1 MDGKADERDERAVN
15 AVSGKASR
23 QSHGAAGFQG
33 NYWSAENEASPQP
46 CLDSS
51 SRTTELLLR
60 REYRTL
66 HQQKMEEE
74 YKFKSAQS
82 K

>member
-1 MDGKADERDERAVN
+1 MRELLMQYQEELAGRAMVQQD
-15 AVSGKASR
+15 SR
-23 QSHGAAGFQG
+23 GTTGAQRTKHLH
-33 NYWSAENEASPQP
+33 NQP

-60 REYRTL
+60 REYKTL

-82 K
+82 E